1 MAAFE
6 YVALNDQGRQKK
18 GVLEGDSARQIR
30 QQLREKNWLPLA
42 VEETKQKSRQRVSL
56 SFLAG
61 PSIKAADLALLT
73 RQMATLVQAG
83 LAVEEALKAVAK
95 QSSKPKIK
103 SMVLAVRSKVV
114 EGHTFAHA
122 LAQYP
127 RAFSD
132 MYRATVAAGEH
143 SGHLDLVLEQ
153 LADFTERRHEVQQKV
168 QMALLYPFIL
178 LFMAILIIVAML
190 TWIVPKMV
198 SVFERSGQ
206 ELPTLTKALIASSD
220 FLINYQ
226 YLLLGAIVIIVGS
239 FVYALRNEKFRYSF
253 HLFLLRMPLASSFVI
268 GSDNSRF
275 TSTLSI
281 LSRSGVPL
289 VEAVN
294 IAAQVT
300 NILPIRKAIAEAS
313 VKVSEGASLNRAL
326 EPSGYFPPMMIQMI
340 ASGESSGELD
350 AMLERLAKNQERELE
365 SLISTVVGL
374 FEPLILL
381 FMGGMVLLMVLAIML
396 PIVSLNQVAM

>member
-42 VEETKQKSRQRVSL
+42 VEETKQKSRQQVSL

-95 QSSKPKIK
+95 QSSKQKIK

-253 HLFLLRMPLASSFVI
+253 HLFLLRMPLASSFVK

-350 AMLERLAKNQERELE
+350 SMLERLATNQQRELE